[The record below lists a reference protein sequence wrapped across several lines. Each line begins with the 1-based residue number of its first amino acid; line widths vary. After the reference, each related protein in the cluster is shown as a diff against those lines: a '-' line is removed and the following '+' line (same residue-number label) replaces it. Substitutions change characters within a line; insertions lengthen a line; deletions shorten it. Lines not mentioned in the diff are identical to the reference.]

1 MIDSLNIDLGH
12 NFEVSDNSLLVIQ
25 RDTTSGFGEH
35 AVRDYGLWV
44 SRSKGVVCGRRAYF
58 RRTGMLRFDIDIKI
72 WKDGKRHCLVKF
84 SVPELLHGSNA
95 LPAHVDELPL
105 ALDALQQEL
114 SQVGIKANIKQG
126 QIVRIDLARQA
137 AMVDNFSS
145 YARVLRRI
153 HVPGTDL
160 KEHDTTLLWLHRQG
174 KWAINA
180 YDKTVQAGKS
190 LQDGSGILRLELQ
203 LRTRRTVE
211 RILGYSS
218 IKDLLDN
225 AEHLQDVYRTFL
237 HRRLP
242 IGSFLQNSGGEG
254 DLVNRI
260 EQLVM
265 QHKAKGGE
273 RWTSGALERIGLAY
287 ICKELGIEHAIS
299 LLAPTG
305 PGASSTQRSR
315 HSRLLKKA
323 RLSVFDL
330 EQSVGEECGR
340 TEIVKSL
347 KRIINGSSG

>member
-1 MIDSLNIDLGH
+1 MIDSLYIDLGH

-35 AVRDYGLWV
+35 AVRDYGLWI

-84 SVPELLHGSNA
+84 SVPELLYGSNTQ
-95 LPAHVDELPL
+95 PAEAKDLPL
-105 ALDALQQEL
+105 ALDALQQKL
-114 SQVGIKANIKQG
+114 SQAGIKANIKQC
-126 QIVRIDLARQA
+126 QIVRIDLACQA
-137 AMVDNFSS
+137 SMVDSFSS
-145 YARVLRRI
+145 YARVLRQI

-160 KEHDTTLLWLHRQG
+160 KERNSTLLWLHRQG

-180 YDKTVQAGKS
+180 YDKTVQTGGLHDEGAV
-190 LQDGSGILRLELQ
+190 LRLELQ
-203 LRTRRTVE
+203 VRTRRTVE

-218 IKDLLDN
+218 IKELLDN
-225 AEHLQDVYRTFL
+225 ADHLKGVYQAFL
-237 HRRLP
+237 QSRLL
-242 IGSFLQNSGGEG
+242 IGSFLQNGRVDGNIPSR
-254 DLVNRI
+254 L

-265 QHKAKGGE
+265 QYKTKGGE
-273 RWTSGALERIGLAY
+273 RWTSSVLERIGLAY
-287 ICKELGIEHAIS
+287 MCNELGIENAIS

-305 PGASSTQRSR
+305 PGASSTERSR
-315 HSRLLKKA
+315 YSRLLKKA

-330 EQSVGEECGR
+330 EQSVGEESGR

-347 KRIINGSSG
+347 ERIINGSSR